1 MRAES
6 RQIFYGNE
14 CLKFSNET
22 NRLRG
27 SLIFVP
33 GSQKNRQMIPQELD
47 KNVQVRRTRHLA
59 HTSSGGLIP
68 RICRI
73 LTGFQCIQKFE
84 LERDWR
90 RISTPCHPRD
100 HQKEPEKDPAGSK
113 RVCRLLLLLLVC
125 CIVVTNGL
133 PLITPILNVSY

>member
-33 GSQKNRQMIPQELD
+33 GSQKNREMIPQELD

-59 HTSSGGLIP
+59 QYFKWWIDP
-68 RICRI
+68 
-73 LTGFQCIQKFE
+73 
-84 LERDWR
+84 
-90 RISTPCHPRD
+90 
-100 HQKEPEKDPAGSK
+100 KDLQNPNRFSMYSE
-113 RVCRLLLLLLVC
+113 
-125 CIVVTNGL
+125 I
-133 PLITPILNVSY
+133 